1 MYILNNILILFIS
14 ISLISAEDE
23 KYKCKAE
30 DSQKEVEIG
39 DMIRLC
45 LHIPDIDRKAVFKI
59 EVDEYSVISIKNG
72 YESLIAEKESST
84 KLNNPSEEGHL
95 TRNLLKEGTEEET
108 ETETEEMT
116 EEENEEENK
125 NEEETEGDTSS
136 DDTTEEIK
144 TEFIAQIGKIRTKF
158 PTVNL

>member
-72 YESLIAEKESST
+72 YESLVAQKESST
-84 KLNNPSEEGHL
+84 NLNNQAEKGHV

-108 ETETEEMT
+108 E
-116 EEENEEENK
+116 EENK
-125 NEEETEGDTSS
+125 KEEETEGDTSS